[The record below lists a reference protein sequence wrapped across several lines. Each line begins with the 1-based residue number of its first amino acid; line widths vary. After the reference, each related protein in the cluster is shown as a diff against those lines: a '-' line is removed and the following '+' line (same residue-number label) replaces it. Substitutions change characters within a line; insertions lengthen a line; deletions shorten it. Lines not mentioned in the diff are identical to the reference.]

1 MSIAI
6 MPVPV
11 TGKVSSASSPNANVE
26 VSKRSGE
33 PNSSENN
40 FQCFLAKRLS
50 GFAGYEQSDIQNIC
64 AKLLE
69 IKDLQNVITSRRLN
83 CGEVICF
90 SERYFALFGFA
101 PLILRN
107 LFFRSL
113 RWALRPRIFHASYVN
128 ASDRSNFF
136 FEAVCVAYLQEDV
149 WKSVLEQYIDLW
161 KMSVGLIDLETY
173 MSRPFITAV
182 KRIIDGRSIYG
193 NWMTLKNSTARIM
206 WSTNY
211 HRYEEQD
218 ARERVYNETGRSFT
232 TGNMLSLYYDLR
244 NVQITHNHLLAVV
257 EVMLREAGSIRS
269 RATDHSNM
277 LQQNRL
283 LHSQNSEVN
292 VTDTLRTINAAGADA
307 VRIMNL
313 LNALL
318 SRPQVL
324 EIANDLSANPNQTR
338 HAMVAQMLQQT
349 RRNTSV
355 PVRWGDAVPDNS
367 ADSSENSV
375 GQHLQATPPTRRPP
389 SPSYPPSSRTP
400 PPPPPPPPPQAQEL
414 HLAQGASGSNTRM
427 YVSFRLLPALSTL
440 AAPPS
445 EFEQLSP
452 DSATHRGR
460 AG

>member
-1 MSIAI
+1 ML
-6 MPVPV
+6 P
-11 TGKVSSASSPNANVE
+11 
-26 VSKRSGE
+26 R
-33 PNSSENN
+33 
-40 FQCFLAKRLS
+40 QCFRQEQLFLRS
-50 GFAGYEQSDIQNIC
+50 CMCCVFAGGR
-64 AKLLE
+64 LE
-69 IKDLQNVITSRRLN
+69 KCL
-83 CGEVICF
+83 G
-90 SERYFALFGFA
+90 A
-101 PLILRN
+101 
-107 LFFRSL
+107 
-113 RWALRPRIFHASYVN
+113 
-128 ASDRSNFF
+128 
-136 FEAVCVAYLQEDV
+136 
-149 WKSVLEQYIDLW
+149 YIDLW

-355 PVRWGDAVPDNS
+355 PVRWGDAVPDNTT
-367 ADSSENSV
+367 DSSENSV

-400 PPPPPPPPPQAQEL
+400 PPPPPPPPPP
-414 HLAQGASGSNTRM
+414 STRVTPSTGCFWIKHKNVRV
-427 YVSFRLLPALSTL
+427 VSPFAGIVN
-440 AAPPS
+440 AC
-445 EFEQLSP
+445 SP
-452 DSATHRGR
+452 TERV
-460 AG
+460 